1 MISYNSFKG
10 QSLSSVCIHI
20 CNNNIE
26 LFLEQRIILAFIK
39 HLMVL
44 ILFGLSCILFIFIIY
59 TSIWFGFV
67 IIILKTND
75 LTYLLLHKHL
85 HLNSGLCLLRLN
97 GDFFM
102 KLLMQFILCCLML
115 WNAYVSLSL
124 RTYIYIVISEHS
136 SFIRRWNGM
145 KVIWNYKSL
154 LKRSF
159 TLGDSRRIESFLY
172 SWSIYT
178 YSMYVHSILGN
189 TIYWHL
195 TLAKLEF
202 FSKYIRFWFKL
213 ATLDID
219 IFIIR
224 H

>member
-1 MISYNSFKG
+1 
-10 QSLSSVCIHI
+10 
-20 CNNNIE
+20 
-26 LFLEQRIILAFIK
+26 
-39 HLMVL
+39 
-44 ILFGLSCILFIFIIY
+44 
-59 TSIWFGFV
+59 
-67 IIILKTND
+67 
-75 LTYLLLHKHL
+75 
-85 HLNSGLCLLRLN
+85 
-97 GDFFM
+97 
-102 KLLMQFILCCLML
+102 ML

-219 IFIIR
+219 IFYNQTLRLSLLQNLCVLYLTSFFLTIFTQFPKHCQLFKVVR
-224 H
+224 FANR